1 MTNSVLATALARIPG
16 SEMSVPSAAE
26 RVGSALRQQIVDGAL
41 RSGTRLTEDTISTA
55 LGFSRNTIREAFALL
70 AAERL
75 VVREPNRGV
84 FVATP
89 TVADVTDLYAV
100 RLVVEPTS
108 LEHGPGLHAGSA
120 AELTAI
126 VAGARASRDAGDVAG
141 IAQANQ
147 EFHRAI
153 ARLSQSRR
161 IDQLMEASLAEMRL
175 VFHLMD
181 NDAGFHEPYLE
192 RNAEIIRLLEEE
204 GRAAA
209 AAVLR
214 TYLADAR
221 DHLLEALGAGSAS

>member
-1 MTNSVLATALARIPG
+1 MAVDECSDR
-16 SEMSVPSAAE
+16 SRVPSAAE

-89 TVADVTDLYAV
+89 TLADVTDLYAV

-108 LEHGPGLHAGSA
+108 LEHGPGLHVGTA
-120 AELTAI
+120 AELAGI
-126 VAGARASRDAGDVAG
+126 VEGARAAREAGDVAG
-141 IAQANQ
+141 IAQSNQ

-161 IDQLMEASLAEMRL
+161 VDQLMEASLAEMRL

-181 NDAGFHEPYLE
+181 NDAGFHEPYLD
-192 RNAEIIRLLEEE
+192 RNAAIIRLLEEE